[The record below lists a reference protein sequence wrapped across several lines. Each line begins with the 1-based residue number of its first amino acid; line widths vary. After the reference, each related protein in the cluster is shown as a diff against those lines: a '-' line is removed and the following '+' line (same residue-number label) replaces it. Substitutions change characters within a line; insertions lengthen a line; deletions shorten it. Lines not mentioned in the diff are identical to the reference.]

1 MEKKLYVVGQ
11 SGTVLS
17 TLFLSFFCFSVFSF
31 WGFAFS
37 RRMQMYNF
45 LFLHTPHKV
54 DPLSNGA
61 SIAKMCFYLVRCQHK
76 YCWHGERRV
85 IEEHYL
91 SAKECTFRFSHT
103 THFCRHLSS
112 QWSSLQVN
120 IFDLA
125 LVQIHSVLAFFLF
138 WVFFCVTFW
147 QTISLPPHSFSSL
160 FPICYF
166 RSLHSSSSSFC
177 LWLYFFCYCTL
188 QKAIIH

>member
-1 MEKKLYVVGQ
+1 
-11 SGTVLS
+11 
-17 TLFLSFFCFSVFSF
+17 
-31 WGFAFS
+31 
-37 RRMQMYNF
+37 MYNF

-125 LVQIHSVLAFFLF
+125 LVQIHSVLAFFCSGFFFVWHFGRQFLCLPV
-138 WVFFCVTFW
+138 VFLPFFPFV
-147 QTISLPPHSFSSL
+147 ISGPSIPLLLRFVCDCISFAIAHYKRQLSTS
-160 FPICYF
+160 CYI
-166 RSLHSSSSSFC
+166 LLEKEKKKNYVC
-177 LWLYFFCYCTL
+177 LEKTGRKEKKKKKMLNKKTMSAF
-188 QKAIIH
+188 